1 MDMKWT
7 LAYLMLLIMFSLLF
21 LSVDDLFKEANV
33 KFNGKVHYE
42 EFTRMV
48 TLPPVDY

>member
-1 MDMKWT
+1 MN
-7 LAYLMLLIMFSLLF
+7 LLTYIALCIIIA
-21 LSVDDLFKEANV
+21 VDDLFKEANV
-33 KFNGKVHYE
+33 GRDGLVRYE